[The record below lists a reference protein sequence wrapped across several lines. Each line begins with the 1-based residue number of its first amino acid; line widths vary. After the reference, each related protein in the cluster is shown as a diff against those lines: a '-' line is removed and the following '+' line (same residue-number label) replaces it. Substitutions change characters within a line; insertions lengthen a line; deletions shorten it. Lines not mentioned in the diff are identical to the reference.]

1 MKKIMAVC
9 LVATMVLAVGTA
21 NAGVSWQTKPILGT
35 DRSNATGDLVMITG
49 PTPTTSG
56 GGFYYDVDG
65 NVVLGPTIPHYS
77 IAGDPLFGVGSPSMT
92 EFSWTGKV
100 ANGSG
105 INLDETKIYDWS
117 AVYTN
122 LGTGYQD
129 SSTGV
134 VEGESFIMLMGYLW
148 GEGTLSPTL
157 LVSDCG
163 LWNYT
168 ETWTERGGDTLRSS
182 TDFSVVPAP
191 GAILLASM
199 GMGLVN
205 WMRQR
210 KAL

>member
-1 MKKIMAVC
+1 MKKCMTVC
-9 LVATMVLAVGTA
+9 LVVAMALVVGTA
-21 NAGVSWQTKPILGT
+21 SAAEGTLGWQTAPILGYNSF
-35 DRSNATGDLVMITG
+35 DN
-49 PTPTTSG
+49 
-56 GGFYYDVDG
+56 G
-65 NVVLGPTIPHYS
+65 NVVVETLTGPIVIPYDDDDGIVS
-77 IAGDPLFGVGSPSMT
+77 TGTSMNV
-92 EFSWTGKV
+92 FSWAGEV

-105 INLDETKIYDWS
+105 IYLDPTKIYDWS

-122 LGTGYQD
+122 LGTMYQD